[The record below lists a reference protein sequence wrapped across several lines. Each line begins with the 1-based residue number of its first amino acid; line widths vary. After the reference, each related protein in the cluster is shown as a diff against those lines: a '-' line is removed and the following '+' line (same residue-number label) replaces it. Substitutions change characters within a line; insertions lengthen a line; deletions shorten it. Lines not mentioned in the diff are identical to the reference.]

1 MIDSLQQALTG
12 INGLDFAVLI
22 GSRATGQ
29 PRDDSD
35 WDIAVQWHD
44 YRLAPLAMFH
54 RDEALRRTLADA
66 LGVTPNCVD
75 IINLHRAGLVIRC
88 VVAEEGLPLVGE
100 DGLPWMRFLTRTWHD
115 LEYWHW
121 EQGHAA

>member
-1 MIDSLQQALTG
+1 MINRLQQALTG
-12 INGLDFAVLI
+12 IDDLDFAVLI

-29 PRDDSD
+29 PRDESD

-44 YRLAPLAMFH
+44 YRLPPLDIFR
-54 RDEALRRTLADA
+54 RDEVLRQMFAEA
-66 LGVTPNCVD
+66 LGVTTSLVD
-75 IINLHRAGLVIRC
+75 IVDLHRTGLAIRS
-88 VVAEEGLPLVGE
+88 VVAEEGIPLAGE
-100 DGLPWMRFLTRTWHD
+100 DSLPWMRFLTRTWHE